1 MPKPGFGTLK
11 RIVGPALLLLLL
23 SFAAVAF
30 PGAAFATTFKA
41 TAARIAGDEARTR
54 IVIDFDG
61 KPDFTVHYLEHPDRI
76 VIDIAGSVEFA
87 FPPDDLKPRGIYER
101 IRYGAMSAGRT
112 RLVLS
117 SKRQAALDMAEVR
130 QNEDGPGWRLVLDGT
145 IVTAQEYAAVKKKTD
160 WLIAPDAA
168 TGATASVPLVQQQ
181 APSPEGIFTV
191 AVDAGHGGID
201 TGAITAGKNP
211 IYEKN
216 ITLDFATALAHELN
230 SQPGIKAFLTRDTDV
245 FLSLGERVQIAR
257 SRGANLFISLHADTL
272 RERSIRGAT
281 VYTISDRASDKLAYE
296 LARRENT
303 SDEVA
308 GVEVKK
314 EPSEVNDILIDLT
327 RRETQAFSISLA
339 NSIVHSFE
347 GQIGL
352 INNPHRSAG
361 FRVLTAP
368 DVPSVLLELGFLSNG
383 DDVKQLT
390 NSKFRDKLVTLIA
403 DAVKRYRAKLGG

>member
-1 MPKPGFGTLK
+1 MQISARGLRASLRRTCILLAALC
-11 RIVGPALLLLLL
+11 IAASLLPAAHAL
-23 SFAAVAF
+23 
-30 PGAAFATTFKA
+30 ATELTAK
-41 TAARIAGDEARTR
+41 AARIAGDEARTR
-54 IVIDFDG
+54 IVIDFDE
-61 KPDFTVHYLEHPDRI
+61 KPDFSVHYLEDPDRI
-76 VIDIAGSVEFA
+76 VVDIAASVNFS
-87 FPPDDLKPRGIYER
+87 FPPQDLQPRGIYER

-112 RLVLS
+112 RLVLT
-117 SKRQAALDMAEVR
+117 SKRPAGLDMAEVR
-130 QNEDGPGWRLVLDGT
+130 QNEDGAGWRLVLDGT
-145 IVTAQEYAAVKKKTD
+145 IVTVEQYAALKKQ
-160 WLIAPDAA
+160 
-168 TGATASVPLVQQQ
+168 GAWNVAQPTSIPTVPLMPQTPGADGV
-181 APSPEGIFTV
+181 FTV

-201 TGAITAGKNP
+201 TGAITPGKNP

-216 ITLDFATALAHELN
+216 ITLSFAEALARELN
-230 SQPGIKAFLTRDTDV
+230 GRPGIKAFLTRDSDV

-257 SRGANLFISLHADTL
+257 ARGANLFISLHADTL
-272 RERSIRGAT
+272 REKSIRGAT
-281 VYTISDRASDKLAYE
+281 VYTISDRASDKLADA
-296 LARRENT
+296 LAKRENT

-347 GQIGL
+347 GEIGL

-368 DVPSVLLELGFLSNG
+368 DVPSVLLELGFLSNR

-390 NSKFRDKLVTLIA
+390 NPAFRDKLVTLIA
-403 DAVKRYRAKLGG
+403 DAVKRYREKLGG

>member
-1 MPKPGFGTLK
+1 MLSNAGRLLRPGRWLAALFL
-11 RIVGPALLLLLL
+11 VLAHLFVFPAAH
-23 SFAAVAF
+23 AAH
-30 PGAAFATTFKA
+30 ATELNAK
-41 TAARIAGDEARTR
+41 AARIAGDEARTR
-54 IVIDFDG
+54 IVIDFDV
-61 KPDFTVHYLEHPDRI
+61 KPEFTVHYLPSPNRI
-76 VIDIAGSVEFA
+76 VVDIAGTVNFA
-87 FPPDDLKPRGIYER
+87 FPPEELEARGIYER
-101 IRYGAMSAGRT
+101 IRFGAMSAGRT
-112 RLVLS
+112 RLVLT
-117 SKRQAALDMAEVR
+117 SKLPAGLEIAEAR
-130 QNEDGPGWRLVLDGT
+130 KNEDGDGWRLVLDGA
-145 IVTAQEYAAVKKKTD
+145 IVTPDQYAAMKQQSNWGNTESA
-160 WLIAPDAA
+160 APV
-168 TGATASVPLVQQQ
+168 VPLAPQQ
-181 APSPEGIFTV
+181 APSPDGVFTV

-211 IYEKN
+211 VYEKN
-216 ITLDFATALAHELN
+216 ITLDFAKALARELN

-272 RERSIRGAT
+272 REKSIRGAT
-281 VYTISDRASDKLAYE
+281 VYTISDRASDKLADE
-296 LARRENT
+296 LAKRENT

-308 GVEVKK
+308 GVETKK

-368 DVPSVLLELGFLSNG
+368 DVPSVLLELGFLSNSE
-383 DDVKQLT
+383 DVKQLQRAD
-390 NSKFRDKLVTLIA
+390 FRDKLVTLIT
-403 DAVKRYRAKLGG
+403 DAVKRYRDKLGG

>member
-1 MPKPGFGTLK
+1 MLSNAGRLLRPGRWLA
-11 RIVGPALLLLLL
+11 ALFLVLAHL
-23 SFAAVAF
+23 FVFPVAHAAH
-30 PGAAFATTFKA
+30 ATELNAK
-41 TAARIAGDEARTR
+41 AARIAGDEARTR
-54 IVIDFDG
+54 IVIDFDV
-61 KPDFTVHYLEHPDRI
+61 KPEFTVHYLPSPNRI
-76 VIDIAGSVEFA
+76 VVDIAGTVNFA
-87 FPPDDLKPRGIYER
+87 FPPEELEARGIYER
-101 IRYGAMSAGRT
+101 IRFGAMSAGRT
-112 RLVLS
+112 RLVLT
-117 SKRQAALDMAEVR
+117 SKLPAGLEIAEAR
-130 QNEDGPGWRLVLDGT
+130 KNEDGDGWRLVLDGA
-145 IVTAQEYAAVKKKTD
+145 IVTPDQYAAMKKQSNWGNTESA
-160 WLIAPDAA
+160 APV
-168 TGATASVPLVQQQ
+168 VPLAPQQ
-181 APSPEGIFTV
+181 APSPDGVFTV

-211 IYEKN
+211 VYEKN
-216 ITLDFATALAHELN
+216 ITLDFAKALARELN

-272 RERSIRGAT
+272 REKSIRGAT
-281 VYTISDRASDKLAYE
+281 VYTISDRASDKLADE
-296 LARRENT
+296 LAKRENT

-308 GVEVKK
+308 GVETKK

-368 DVPSVLLELGFLSNG
+368 DVPSVLLELGFLSNSE
-383 DDVKQLT
+383 DVKQLQRAD
-390 NSKFRDKLVTLIA
+390 FRDKLVTLIT
-403 DAVKRYRAKLGG
+403 DAVKRYRDKLGG